1 MIELLFY
8 GRAGEGGKTAA
19 ELIAD
24 ASLEE
29 GKYIQCFPE
38 YGPER
43 EGAPVKAFTRVDSK
57 PIRVH
62 CNIKSPGTAI
72 IINPTLLDC
81 GDVLD
86 IIKKDGVLVVNTEKS
101 PEEIRKETGFKGK
114 IATVNATKISIDAF
128 GRSIPNMPMLGA
140 LLKATDVVK
149 MESLKKHVFCRFYEK
164 IGEEKTKKNMSVIDT
179 AYDEVRIDG

>member
-1 MIELLFY
+1 MIELLFF

-57 PIRVH
+57 PIRLH
-62 CNIKSPGTAI
+62 CQIKSPDMAVV
-72 IINPTLLDC
+72 INHTLLGC
-81 GDVLD
+81 ENFAAMLKPKGT
-86 IIKKDGVLVVNTEKS
+86 LVVNTSKS
-101 PEEIRKETGFKGK
+101 PAEIRKETGFNGK
-114 IATVNATKISIDAF
+114 IATVDATKISIDEF
-128 GRSIPNMPMLGA
+128 GRNLPNMPMLGA
-140 LLKATDVVK
+140 LLKATDVVA
-149 MESLKKHVFCRFYEK
+149 MDSLRKHVVCKFYVK
-164 IGEEKTKKNMSVIDT
+164 IGEKPTIKNLNVIDK
-179 AYDEVRIDG
+179 AYEEVRIDG